1 MLFLAESHNTG
12 DITPYL
18 EAEGARVGELQKAG
32 ILEMLLLK
40 ADQSGAFL
48 LTRADDLATARDAI
62 ESLPLA
68 AHGLTSVEFTEVIT
82 IDSIPGDPVPQSAS

>member
-1 MLFLAESHNTG
+1 MLFLAESRNTG
-12 DITPYL
+12 DIAPYL
-18 EAEGARVGELQKAG
+18 EDEGARVGELQKAG
-32 ILEMLLLK
+32 ILEMVLLK

-68 AHGLTSVEFTEVIT
+68 AHGLTTVEFTEVIT
-82 IDSIPGDPVPQSAS
+82 IDSSTGAPAPE